1 MLRQRSGSKRSR
13 SRLWKIKGN
22 RTESCLE
29 MTTITLHVKP
39 LSTNAAWQG
48 RRFSTPA
55 KKDYEAALRL

>member
-1 MLRQRSGSKRSR
+1 
-13 SRLWKIKGN
+13 
-22 RTESCLE
+22 